1 MKNDLIFSCIAIP
14 FTIGFG
20 IASCQ
25 PLWAMAIF
33 AAMLLLRYTAAP
45 ATSIAAR
52 HRFTGRTA
60 GDAFAVPVDSRPR
73 HPGQRGPFGRKIAT
87 WPPVH

>member
-1 MKNDLIFSCIAIP
+1 MRNDIIFSCIAIP

-33 AAMLLLRYTAAP
+33 GAMLLLRYTAAP
-45 ATSIAAR
+45 ATAMSTQHFSAGRVTRDTTPASLDSTSGRVAA
-52 HRFTGRTA
+52 
-60 GDAFAVPVDSRPR
+60 S
-73 HPGQRGPFGRKIAT
+73 
-87 WPPVH
+87 